1 MYRTINTLLII
12 PVYNSSAY
20 LEELIERLAG
30 QFDSEHILFLN
41 DGSTDGSLEIFK
53 KSNSHYLSFDKNR
66 GKGAVLIEGFNYA
79 IKHKYDYVITMDS
92 DLQHRPEEIPRF
104 LDRLDTI
111 EAGEIIIGK
120 RQIGGTNMPL
130 HRRLSNQ
137 LTSALISIF
146 SNTKISDSQCG
157 FRLISLN
164 SLSRLR
170 LNSGGFQL
178 ESELLLKAGMA
189 GEKVTQVPISTVYN
203 NAPSS
208 INHLGDTLKFIGQ
221 IWRRIW
227 L

>member
-104 LDRLDTI
+104 IDR
-111 EAGEIIIGK
+111 AGGVGIVVGNREISGS
-120 RQIGGTNMPL
+120 NMPPL
-130 HRRLSNQ
+130 RRLSNW

-146 SNTKISDSQCG
+146 SRINISDSQCG